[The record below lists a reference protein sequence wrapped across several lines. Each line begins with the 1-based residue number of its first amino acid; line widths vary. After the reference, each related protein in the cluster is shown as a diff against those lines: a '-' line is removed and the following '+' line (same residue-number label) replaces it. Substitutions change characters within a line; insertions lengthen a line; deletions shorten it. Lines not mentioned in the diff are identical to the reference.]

1 MEIRLA
7 LNTGFLVNR
16 YVTPEQWIPFVT
28 QNLDIK
34 QIQFTADMLNP
45 AMPASIVKDITGRT
59 KKLADDYGLMI
70 KSTFTGAFTRL
81 NHFSHPDAKIRNYW
95 IQWFKKFADLSVML
109 GAKSMG
115 SHFGIVT
122 IPDYE
127 SVDRRGERFREN
139 VECWRKIAT
148 YGKKCGLEFI
158 TWEPMSI
165 GREYGETIE
174 EVKKIQIALNQN
186 FDIPMLLCLDVDH
199 GDVDSPDPKD
209 VDPYAYIRIF
219 GRYSPQIHI
228 KQSYKDKGGHWPF
241 TKEHNEKG
249 EIVPER
255 VIDALK
261 DAGVEKVTL
270 ILELSFKERSPDER
284 RLISDVRES
293 VNFWKPFCIL

>member
-16 YVTPEQWIPFVT
+16 YVTPEQWIPFVS

-34 QIQFTADMLNP
+34 RIQFTADMLNP
-45 AMPASIVKDITGRT
+45 GMPASIVKNIARRT
-59 KKLADDYGLMI
+59 KNLADDNGLTI
-70 KSTFTGAFTRL
+70 DSTFTGAFTRL
-81 NHFSHPDAKIRNYW
+81 NHFGHPEAKIRGYW
-95 IQWFKKFADLSVML
+95 IKWFKRFVDLSVML

-115 SHFGIVT
+115 SHFGIVSV
-122 IPDYE
+122 PDYE
-127 SVDRRGERFREN
+127 NMERRRLRFLEN
-139 VECWRKIAT
+139 VECWRKIAA
-148 YGKKCGLEFI
+148 YGRKCGLEFL

-174 EVKKIQIALNQN
+174 EVKKIQMALNQH

-209 VDPYAYIRIF
+209 VDPYAYISAF

-241 TKEHNEKG
+241 TKDHNEKG
-249 EIVPER
+249 KIIPEEI
-255 VIDALK
+255 INALK
-261 DAGVEKVTL
+261 SAGVEKVTL
-270 ILELSFKERSPDER
+270 ILELSFRERSPDEK
-284 RLISDVRES
+284 RLVSDVRES
-293 VNFWKPFCIL
+293 VDFWKPYCLL